1 MFKRKDGIW
10 QESITYNGKRKYFY
24 GSTKSEVYSKIQA
37 WEEKANSAFTFT
49 EISDKWQEYHSQKVT
64 FKAAEVYKAP
74 LNRAQEHFADTLA
87 KDITPA
93 QINAFIVSIADRG
106 YAKRTVQIHLNML
119 NMIFDYAIVQPGSPV
134 VNNPCTAVRIPSGL
148 SQKRRLPPS
157 DEQLARIT
165 PEAEFGL
172 FAYFL
177 LYTGLRRGELLAL
190 RWEDIDRENKL
201 IYVNKSLSY
210 ENNRP
215 VIKSTKTEAGNRVVD
230 LLDILDEVLP
240 HETSGYVFGGAAP
253 LTSTMFRKRWIA
265 FCRDVGLAEKI
276 EETHKA
282 SNGHEYTATTWKP
295 LVTPHQFRHAY
306 ASMLD
311 DAGIDESTAK
321 VLLGHSSIVVT
332 KDIYT
337 HLREA
342 KKSRAGAAL
351 NEYLKK

>member
-1 MFKRKDGIW
+1 M
-10 QESITYNGKRKYFY
+10 
-24 GSTKSEVYSKIQA
+24 
-37 WEEKANSAFTFT
+37 
-49 EISDKWQEYHSQKVT
+49 WQEYHSQKVQY
-64 FKAAEVYKAP
+64 KAAEVYRAP
-74 LNRAQEHFADTLA
+74 LRRAQEHFGDTLA

-106 YAKRTVQIHLNML
+106 YAKRTVQVHLNML
-119 NMIFDYAIVQPGSPV
+119 NMIFDFAIVQPGSPV
-134 VNNPCTAVRIPSGL
+134 TINPCTAVRIPSGL

-157 DEQLARIT
+157 DEQLTKIT
-165 PEAEFGL
+165 PDAEFGL
-172 FAYFL
+172 FAFFL
-177 LYTGLRRGELLAL
+177 MYTGLRRGELLAL

-210 ENNRP
+210 ENNKP

-230 LLDILDEVLP
+230 LLDVLDAVLP
-240 HETSGYVFGGAAP
+240 HETTGYVFGGDEP
-253 LTSTMFRKRWIA
+253 LTNIMFRKRWEA

-276 EETHKA
+276 EESHTAANKHV
-282 SNGHEYTATTWKP
+282 YTTTTWKP

-342 KKSRAGAAL
+342 KKSRAGTAL